1 MIHRN
6 RDQHIASPRQH
17 NMCGISDGSWS
28 WFAICTH
35 GGSCLP
41 SVEVVVTPG
50 WVNKN
55 SINLCHVTHH
65 LSLYSCPVNG
75 RFARQ
80 FRCCMMRKKSIMTLG
95 TGSLQRHS
103 WRCISLWG
111 WVVVSSGKE
120 VCCACAG
127 LWLFLWILP
136 MHDSQHSSY
145 QHPTV
150 CPGCPVMPPA
160 IHQPAAPRWGTQ
172 ERAVWGSQAST
183 WAWVTV
189 RSEQHWHVV
198 RGWLEPRLGQE
209 EGCGAASILHEGCL
223 EQSCP
228 PFQLVQK
235 WTPWPQTGHK
245 QPKASRKRV
254 SLWFPAIWGHPSTTG
269 F

>member
-1 MIHRN
+1 
-6 RDQHIASPRQH
+6 
-17 NMCGISDGSWS
+17 MCGISDGSWS
-28 WFAICTH
+28 WFAICPH

-41 SVEVVVTPG
+41 SVEVVVAPG

-65 LSLYSCPVNG
+65 LILYSCPVNS

-80 FRCCMMRKKSIMTLG
+80 FLCCMMRKKSIVTLG
-95 TGSLQRHS
+95 NGSLQRHS

-111 WVVVSSGKE
+111 WVVISSGKD

-127 LWLFLWILP
+127 LTLP
-136 MHDSQHSSY
+136 MDSSY
-145 QHPTV
+145 AWLSAQQLPASRHLSRLPSDAPCYSSTSS
-150 CPGCPVMPPA
+150 PPDEER
-160 IHQPAAPRWGTQ
+160 IK
-172 ERAVWGSQAST
+172 RAVWGSQALT

-189 RSEQHWHVV
+189 RSEQHWHVA

-254 SLWFPAIWGHPSTTG
+254 SLWFPAIWGHPFTTG